1 MIMQVNQVVSNGR
14 NQFEILENG
23 LLLYSASSPF
33 FKPGTPVGG
42 DEVRRLILTDVFNR
56 LLLFTDYNVF
66 ENLVASAIPM
76 SWLFKGAKQVRRYSV
91 LNSENQIVGRFY
103 FEQTG
108 VAKSKLVLEWR
119 GRLIVGYR
127 KEAGKKEV
135 VSFYDGETQIG
146 QLTKPNA
153 VVNNCDCYL
162 LHFLDN
168 SLDREIV
175 AFFTV
180 YYDFLYHNHSGEL
193 MRGRRTDVEYT
204 FDRYNKMFNKNFIAD
219 NFGKEENERVEQ
231 FIKDAYKSRKKK

>member
-23 LLLYSASSPF
+23 LLLYRASSPF

-42 DEVRRLILTDVFNR
+42 DEVRRLILTDAFNR

-204 FDRYNKMFNKNFIAD
+204 FDRYNKMFNKNFRLFPRTSGLEFA
-219 NFGKEENERVEQ
+219 V
-231 FIKDAYKSRKKK
+231 

>member
-1 MIMQVNQVVSNGR
+1 M
-14 NQFEILENG
+14 
-23 LLLYSASSPF
+23 
-33 FKPGTPVGG
+33 
-42 DEVRRLILTDVFNR
+42 
-56 LLLFTDYNVF
+56 
-66 ENLVASAIPM
+66 
-76 SWLFKGAKQVRRYSV
+76 
-91 LNSENQIVGRFY
+91 
-103 FEQTG
+103 
-108 VAKSKLVLEWR
+108 EWR

-204 FDRYNKMFNKNFIAD
+204 FDRYNKMFNKNFIA
-219 NFGKEENERVEQ
+219 
-231 FIKDAYKSRKKK
+231 ITSARKKTSVWSSSSRTPTNQGKRNNSALENALCI

>member
-23 LLLYSASSPF
+23 LLLYRASSPF

-135 VSFYDGETQIG
+135 VSFYD
-146 QLTKPNA
+146 A
-153 VVNNCDCYL
+153 
-162 LHFLDN
+162 
-168 SLDREIV
+168 DR
-175 AFFTV
+175 AA
-180 YYDFLYHNHSGEL
+180 HKAQ
-193 MRGRRTDVEYT
+193 RCR
-204 FDRYNKMFNKNFIAD
+204 
-219 NFGKEENERVEQ
+219 Q
-231 FIKDAYKSRKKK
+231 

>member
-23 LLLYSASSPF
+23 LLLYRASSPF

-42 DEVRRLILTDVFNR
+42 DEVRRLILTDAFNR

-66 ENLVASAIPM
+66 ENLVAS
-76 SWLFKGAKQVRRYSV
+76 
-91 LNSENQIVGRFY
+91 
-103 FEQTG
+103 
-108 VAKSKLVLEWR
+108 AKSKLVLEWR

>member
-1 MIMQVNQVVSNGR
+1 M
-14 NQFEILENG
+14 
-23 LLLYSASSPF
+23 
-33 FKPGTPVGG
+33 
-42 DEVRRLILTDVFNR
+42 
-56 LLLFTDYNVF
+56 
-66 ENLVASAIPM
+66 
-76 SWLFKGAKQVRRYSV
+76 
-91 LNSENQIVGRFY
+91 
-103 FEQTG
+103 
-108 VAKSKLVLEWR
+108 EWR

-168 SLDREIV
+168 ALDREIV
-175 AFFTV
+175 AFFTI

>member
-23 LLLYSASSPF
+23 LLLYRASSPF

-42 DEVRRLILTDVFNR
+42 DEVRRLILSDAFNR

-108 VAKSKLVLEWR
+108 VA
-119 GRLIVGYR
+119 
-127 KEAGKKEV
+127 
-135 VSFYDGETQIG
+135 
-146 QLTKPNA
+146 
-153 VVNNCDCYL
+153 
-162 LHFLDN
+162 
-168 SLDREIV
+168 
-175 AFFTV
+175 
-180 YYDFLYHNHSGEL
+180 
-193 MRGRRTDVEYT
+193 
-204 FDRYNKMFNKNFIAD
+204 
-219 NFGKEENERVEQ
+219 
-231 FIKDAYKSRKKK
+231 